1 MLRSEE
7 VLCDGA
13 SFSSKSLTEV
23 VVLCFEFMLSLL
35 CYQVFDDAR
44 LLGLSPSYILQVP
57 TLSSRRMPLEVLV
70 LADR

>member
-7 VLCDGA
+7 VLCDGE

-23 VVLCFEFMLSLL
+23 VVLRFEFMLWLL
-35 CYQVFDDAR
+35 CYQVLGGAR
-44 LLGLSPSYILQVP
+44 LLGLSPSYILQVS